1 MSAAT
6 GLGLLDLSI
15 LEAIEAAGAQH
26 DRPYLKTQRVL
37 DVLCERTGIAPNQ
50 AYESLCD
57 LARPYAVHLQ
67 LVDFHGNY
75 GSPDFGPASARYT
88 ECRLSPLGEAA
99 LAAERGELGPL
110 PVALVNGDLHLGG
123 RRPPFAP
130 RRVLAAI
137 RALADGA
144 PDETIP
150 ELIGLPSFP
159 SGCQVAGDAIAVAS
173 GGPSEIVTS
182 ATLVDGTSR
191 ERATV
196 TITTLPPFSS
206 ASGIATRI
214 QHAVDW
220 HGRGLPG
227 RPRSPGDDAP
237 SPVSDVN
244 DGSVSDRTAL
254 VVTGAIGASHAEV
267 RRFLDGIH
275 GVHQRIEVSIGAPLA
290 SLLRPFAE
298 PSEDVER
305 RLAILEQA
313 IRT

>member
-6 GLGLLDLSI
+6 GLGLLDVSI
-15 LEAIEAAGAQH
+15 LEAIDAAGAQH
-26 DRPYLKTQRVL
+26 DRPYLRTQRVL
-37 DVLCERTGIAPNQ
+37 DVLHERTGIAPNQ

-67 LVDFHGNY
+67 LVDFNGNH

-99 LAAERGELGPL
+99 LAAERGQLGPL
-110 PVALVNGDLHLGG
+110 PIGLINGDLHLGG

-130 RRVLAAI
+130 VRVLAAI

-144 PDETIP
+144 SDEAIP
-150 ELIGLPSFP
+150 ELVGLPAFP
-159 SGCQVAGDAIAVAS
+159 SGCQVAGDVIAVAS
-173 GGPSEIVTS
+173 GRPTEIVAS
-182 ATLVDGTSR
+182 VTLVDGTSR
-191 ERATV
+191 DRATV
-196 TITTLPPFSS
+196 TITTLTPFSS
-206 ASGIATRI
+206 AGGIATRI

-220 HGRGLPG
+220 HGRELPG

-237 SPVSDVN
+237 SPVSAVN

-254 VVTGAIGASHAEV
+254 VVTGAVGASHADI

-290 SLLRPFAE
+290 SRLRAFAE
-298 PSEDVER
+298 PSEDLER
-305 RLAILEQA
+305 PLTIIERA

>member
-1 MSAAT
+1 MSAAS

-15 LEAIEAAGAQH
+15 LEAIDAAGARH

-37 DVLCERTGIAPNQ
+37 DVLHERTGIAPNQ

-57 LARPYAVHLQ
+57 LARPYNVHLQ

-75 GSPDFGPASARYT
+75 GSPDFGPAGARYT

-110 PVALVNGDLHLGG
+110 PIALINGDLHLGG
-123 RRPPFAP
+123 LRPPLHP
-130 RRVLAAI
+130 RRMLAAI
-137 RALADGA
+137 RSLADGA
-144 PDETIP
+144 PDEMIP
-150 ELIGLPSFP
+150 ELVGLPSFP

-173 GGPSEIVTS
+173 GGPSEIVAS
-182 ATLVDGTSR
+182 ATLVDGTSP

-206 ASGIATRI
+206 ASGLATRI
-214 QHAVDW
+214 QHAVDR
-220 HGRGLPG
+220 HERELPV
-227 RPRSPGDDAP
+227 RPPSSGADAR
-237 SPVSDVN
+237 SPVSEVN
-244 DGSVSDRTAL
+244 DGSVADRTAL